1 MMKRRLNL
9 VIACGVWLAAVAV
22 LAPSASAASRAY
34 YVSPSGSDA
43 VACSANGSGSP
54 FATIQRAVG
63 CSGDGDAVVLAPS
76 GSQPYPGIGAVADN
90 VVTEPGSG
98 ANARNVVIDAG
109 QGVLKVSPDASVTV
123 AGATLSCVTGCGGA
137 PTVTNQGTLTLSGDA
152 VTANTGVP
160 SSAILN
166 ATPDGSASPA
176 SL

>member
-63 CSGDGDAVVLAPS
+63 CSSDGDAVVLAPS
-76 GSQPYPGIGAVADN
+76 GSQPYPGIGTVADS
-90 VVTEPGSG
+90 VTIKPGSG

-109 QGVLKVSPDASVTV
+109 QSALKVNPGASVTLS
-123 AGATLSCVTGCGGA
+123 GATLSCITACVGS
-137 PTVTNQGTLTLSGDA
+137 PTITNQGAL
-152 VTANTGVP
+152 
-160 SSAILN
+160 
-166 ATPDGSASPA
+166 
-176 SL
+176 